1 MNQPGVLGE
10 IVPFGTSNR
19 MKSHVE
25 FIETKDLG
33 DFGMNNRH
41 FASSIDL
48 RILDP
53 LHDADWDRLVVSHPD
68 GNFFHSAVWAKVLVQ
83 TYGHKPF
90 YLAFFRQ
97 CQPVALVP
105 IMEIKSPFT
114 GRRGICLPF
123 SDFCCPLIFA
133 EGESGKVLSRM
144 SELARER
151 NWRYFEIR
159 GGRGMLPASA
169 V

>member
-1 MNQPGVLGE
+1 
-10 IVPFGTSNR
+10 

-33 DFGMNNRH
+33 EFGMNNRH

-105 IMEIKSPFT
+105 IMEIKSAFT

-123 SDFCCPLIFA
+123 SDVCCPLIFA
-133 EGESGKVLSRM
+133 EGESRQVLTRL
-144 SELARER
+144 SELAWQRDG
-151 NWRYFEIR
+151 RYVDIR
-159 GGRGMLPASA
+159 GGRRRLHAS
-169 V
+169 